1 MRRQTLIHLA
11 CWAGALLWA
20 QPDLFFNQGALV
32 YVQSGALVY
41 VQGGMQTNDN
51 GTNNGVLE
59 NLGTIRCVDGSGGYR
74 GHFKIGQGA
83 EVNSRPNSWI
93 YLQGH
98 YHNISGAHRS
108 TGTWN
113 ANGNTTL
120 GGTIEFNGANAPQLV
135 AIRNGSGNSQDWTF
149 YDVRINNT
157 NTNLAGRFVTIDCE
171 GSDYASDGT
180 YTGPGICT
188 IPVGETYIDIWVGNT
203 LTFVS
208 GRIHTTGAGLGTQLE
223 VRVLN
228 PAANAVVRTP
238 WAPAQPASFATLD
251 PDNQDRYVYGYL
263 RRNVAAAT
271 AYPFAVGAAPI
282 GTPPNGY
289 GLQGVE
295 VTPAAAHY
303 VRVRFDPTV
312 QAPFTQPPYC
322 RPGDPGA
329 SRQYNPLN
337 NGRWEIMPF
346 AAVDATTPSTP
357 SGPSSVRMYNRTV
370 TNATTTGN
378 CPAAGT
384 STGLPGGS
392 DPVWNNYPT
401 NLCYVGYN
409 QAPTIGLLT
418 PPNNCEGNS
427 TGWDVTRTGFTSYN
441 QNGTYFYATV
451 IANNAPLPSEDIR
464 LAAAP
469 TGAAIALTWEVSPER
484 PEILGYELYRS
495 TDGVAFT
502 RIAQVDKQGRTRY
515 THRDE
520 YVKPLTRYF
529 YRVEQHDIFGNIRY
543 SNTVE
548 AMLPGAG
555 ESFSVQLQP
564 NPVVTEAQLLVSLPA
579 EGPVSFQLYDAAGK
593 LVVKSDY
600 TLAAG
605 THTLDLSGILSQVA
619 AGNYNAVVSYGGE
632 VRTIR
637 LIKADM
643 AR

>member
-11 CWAGALLWA
+11 CWTGALLWA

-59 NLGTIRCVDGSGGYR
+59 NLGTIRCVDGSGTYR

-93 YLQGH
+93 YVQGN
-98 YHNISGAHRS
+98 YENKMGSHRS
-108 TGTWN
+108 TGSHN
-113 ANGNTTL
+113 AYGNTAL
-120 GGTIEFNGANAPQLV
+120 GGTVEFNGTSRPQS
-135 AIRNGSGNSQDWTF
+135 IYIGNTSNNPQDWTF

-157 NTNLAGRFVTIDCE
+157 NTSLAGRFVAINCE
-171 GSDYASDGT
+171 GGDFTATGTFTGMCINDSDR
-180 YTGPGICT
+180 
-188 IPVGETYIDIWVGNT
+188 DIWIGNT
-203 LTFVS
+203 LTFIS
-208 GRIHTTGAGLGTQLE
+208 GRIHTAGYTLSSGAPAE

-271 AYPFAVGAAPI
+271 AYPFAVGAAPT

-322 RPGDPGA
+322 RPGDSGP

-370 TNATTTGN
+370 TNATTNGN

-409 QAPTIGLLT
+409 QAPAGGLLT
-418 PPNNCEGNS
+418 PPNNCEGS
-427 TGWDVTRTGFTSYN
+427 PTGWDVTRTGFTSYN

-451 IANNAPLPSEDIR
+451 IAHNAPLPSEDIR

-469 TGAAIALTWEVSPER
+469 AGTAIALTWEVSPER

-502 RIAQVDKQGRTRY
+502 RIAQIDKQGRTRY